1 MQNQQ
6 IIEAVN
12 KVATSLKT
20 SEILKE
26 LGNATWDKDKLTN
39 LLHESKAAY
48 DQATSNEDFKNISE
62 LLHASTIYHT
72 LDFARLLSIFSQMS
86 ANSNNN
92 SRQIYLSNST
102 ILNFY
107 IFLTILATFNQA
119 IPKLLSE

>member
-48 DQATSNEDFKNISE
+48 DQATSNEDFKNILNCSTPLQ
-62 LLHASTIYHT
+62 LLHA
-72 LDFARLLSIFSQMS
+72 RLCDVVVKF
-86 ANSNNN
+86 
-92 SRQIYLSNST
+92 
-102 ILNFY
+102 
-107 IFLTILATFNQA
+107 FLKCPRTA
-119 IPKLLSE
+119 IIMADRFICQTR